1 MNLSDWTEQNI
12 KLPTNTSLSGRWS
25 RETAPYQAPIL
36 DAISDIKVRRIA
48 VMSGSQI
55 GKTLIQQCAVG
66 YYMKERPRPILFIQP
81 NIGLCKE
88 FVKNKMRPF
97 IEGNEGLLA
106 LTGTLR
112 GTQTE
117 NSLTHI
123 QFPSGFLKMA
133 GTQASGD
140 LAMNSVG
147 LLLMDECD
155 RYALDVDG
163 EGDPMLLARQ
173 RGNSYWDF
181 KEVNTSTPTDAT
193 TSRIKAEYLLGS
205 QELWMTPCPSCGES
219 SVFEFDR
226 FDCDTYQMACPACGS
241 FHDEYDWKAMGGEF
255 VAQNPEVTDIRS
267 FHVPGFLS
275 PFISWK
281 DISVTFH
288 EAMTRGIQ
296 GQKTFQNT
304 TLGLPWSD
312 VGESVEPEGLMK
324 RLEVY
329 TADVPKGVLILT
341 AGVDVQKDR
350 LEYEVIGWGMGY
362 ESWSVDWGV
371 IYGNPL
377 HQETWQALDEILTK
391 RYTHDSGLKM
401 TIARAFI
408 DSGFLPRAVYDFVA
422 KKGASSGV
430 SASKGRGGSYPLV
443 EKPQQKKRSD
453 REQRTV
459 PLYMIGVDEAKMHV
473 YSYLTMDEVG
483 AGYCHFK
490 DGMNN
495 ENYFA
500 QLTAE
505 KRVKKD
511 TKAGIRYEWVNQG
524 GKRNEA
530 LDLRVYALAACHNLD
545 PNWHRIARKLESKI
559 NRISQEK
566 REIQESIA
574 GISDDAGK
582 EEYRNVL
589 KKLEEMTAENS
600 KENLRKM
607 PKKEEV
613 ILDKVEI
620 KKKKRSRRLTYG
632 GR

>member
-1 MNLSDWTEQNI
+1 
-12 KLPTNTSLSGRWS
+12 
-25 RETAPYQAPIL
+25 
-36 DAISDIKVRRIA
+36 
-48 VMSGSQI
+48 
-55 GKTLIQQCAVG
+55 
-66 YYMKERPRPILFIQP
+66 
-81 NIGLCKE
+81 
-88 FVKNKMRPF
+88 
-97 IEGNEGLLA
+97 
-106 LTGTLR
+106 
-112 GTQTE
+112 
-117 NSLTHI
+117 
-123 QFPSGFLKMA
+123 
-133 GTQASGD
+133 
-140 LAMNSVG
+140 
-147 LLLMDECD
+147 
-155 RYALDVDG
+155 
-163 EGDPMLLARQ
+163 
-173 RGNSYWDF
+173 
-181 KEVNTSTPTDAT
+181 
-193 TSRIKAEYLLGS
+193 
-205 QELWMTPCPSCGES
+205 
-219 SVFEFDR
+219 
-226 FDCDTYQMACPACGS
+226 
-241 FHDEYDWKAMGGEF
+241 MGGEF

-422 KKGASSGV
+422 KKGA
-430 SASKGRGGSYPLV
+430 ASKGRGGSYPLV